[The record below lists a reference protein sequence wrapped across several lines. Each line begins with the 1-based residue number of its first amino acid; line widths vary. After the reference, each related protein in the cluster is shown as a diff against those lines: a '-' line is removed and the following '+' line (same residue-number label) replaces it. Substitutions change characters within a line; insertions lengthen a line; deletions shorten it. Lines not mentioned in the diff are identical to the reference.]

1 MATMTTPPT
10 ASRRNARLLAAL
22 KAVDLSIGF
31 LGIIGGIWVLV
42 FPPSSFIQ
50 NVTLPVLL
58 IFWGGF
64 LLVGGVGA
72 VVGRLTDLW
81 LVECVGIISLFI
93 GCLIYA
99 ITVVTA
105 ATLTLTTSVGVAV
118 AVFLIAALAMA
129 HRYLELQRLTGDPH
143 PTGTTFWQKLRS
155 VIFRRTLAPR

>member
-22 KAVDLSIGF
+22 KGVDLAIGS
-31 LGIIGGIWVLV
+31 LGIIGGLWVLV

-50 NVTLPVLL
+50 NVTVPVLL
-58 IFWGGF
+58 LVWGGF
-64 LLVGGVGA
+64 LLVGGIGA
-72 VVGRLTDLW
+72 LVGRLTDLW
-81 LVECVGIISLFI
+81 LVECVGIVALFI

-99 ITVVTA
+99 ITIITA
-105 ATLTLTTSVGVAV
+105 ATLTLTSSVGVAV

-129 HRYLELQRLTGDPH
+129 HRYIELQRLTGDPH
-143 PTGTTFWQKLRS
+143 PLDGGFWQRLRA